1 MQQQPHRF
9 SRAISSL
16 LVMLALFVFTP
27 WVLIAAARS
36 RFDSVNPLS
45 DIAPP
50 WRWSFGEIGEIAS
63 EPLRD
68 DAVVNLL
75 IRSSL
80 TIIWLALATV
90 AITIAFEVVHMVR
103 HRGMASPRV
112 RGLGWAQ
119 RIARWVAVGIIALLP
134 LNSFGSAVTAL
145 EQPLGPV
152 ATAQRFVEPVTAT
165 PSDVHSERAIP
176 STATSRSFGDEQR
189 STRQVADHTNAD
201 SDAVTVTPAAIG
213 WHTVERGESIYGI
226 AGAYADDDVDRTNE
240 IADAILDLN
249 LGATMNDGQRFVNP
263 ALIQPGWELTLP
275 EGLGAPTPA
284 ATATATA
291 TTRADTVVHQ
301 TGPLDHVPDA
311 DGFDIDGAEEE
322 PTPVRGVPRIDA
334 GTHDADAP
342 TETESHITHVVV
354 RGDTLSEIAEDHLG
368 DQDAWPEIWEENAGD
383 DMGGGRTFDD
393 PNLILP
399 GWEIEVP
406 AEDAPWAS
414 VPESAPPG
422 PIEIPDG
429 VTVDDI
435 RGEADHDDAGS
446 ENAPAVDTSPEVA
459 PTRSAPSSTPPSSV
473 PSTSVPTTV
482 GAADRAGPTERGES
496 APQAPSPIRL
506 EHAALL
512 AAGVLTLVGVR
523 RRRALRAALP
533 HARVPTPAPEI
544 AATERRLRTIDPGE
558 RAARVD
564 IAVRAIAHR
573 IAGSGTQVG
582 TVRIAPDGELIV
594 RLTSDARLEA
604 PWICPQA
611 TGARRTWTL
620 PASIP
625 IEMVSDDARQAGQ
638 PCLALVTVGID
649 TDGRDVLLDLEAA
662 GITAIEASPQQGDE
676 VVRAIGSGLAT
687 SLSSEVVHLLVAEL
701 GIDVLFDHPNT
712 RRLDRSSDA
721 VDAAARTVGSTLAND
736 RSAFDLRTRRTG
748 GEMWEPAIVLLAH
761 ADDAANTLPPL
772 PAIGHGIAA
781 VAAVDPGGFNRDGFD
796 RDGSDR
802 DGFDRDGFD
811 RAGSDGSTGSNRPG
825 ALVRAHAD
833 GWELVAFDE
842 SVRLTP
848 IGLSDDDV
856 AEIAAILDDAS
867 TPIEVAPI
875 VHVDLNEMV
884 ADPLDVLP
892 HDIVVTMMGGVSVVD
907 RDGNEGTFQRSKTI
921 ELIAW
926 LATHRERAT
935 RSSARTALWELD
947 VRDATFAN
955 VVSEA
960 RRALGRLVPPPEDE
974 EWLARTLNESLPLH
988 PRVVTDADLIRQRV
1002 EHAQVAP
1009 PAHAVDVLRPAV
1021 EMIHGLPFAGS
1032 SYLWPDADGLT
1043 SNLVLLATTATAEL
1057 AAHALSM
1064 GDTDLVFWATGQGLK
1079 VLPGH
1084 EELIGLRMRAHA
1096 RAGDLSGVRQEWES
1110 YERVIT
1116 ADSWSDGEPAPKL
1129 LDLRRELLT
1138 PAS

>member
-1 MQQQPHRF
+1 M
-9 SRAISSL
+9 
-16 LVMLALFVFTP
+16 
-27 WVLIAAARS
+27 
-36 RFDSVNPLS
+36 
-45 DIAPP
+45 
-50 WRWSFGEIGEIAS
+50 
-63 EPLRD
+63 
-68 DAVVNLL
+68 
-75 IRSSL
+75 
-80 TIIWLALATV
+80 
-90 AITIAFEVVHMVR
+90 
-103 HRGMASPRV
+103 
-112 RGLGWAQ
+112 
-119 RIARWVAVGIIALLP
+119 
-134 LNSFGSAVTAL
+134 
-145 EQPLGPV
+145 
-152 ATAQRFVEPVTAT
+152 
-165 PSDVHSERAIP
+165 
-176 STATSRSFGDEQR
+176 
-189 STRQVADHTNAD
+189 
-201 SDAVTVTPAAIG
+201 
-213 WHTVERGESIYGI
+213 
-226 AGAYADDDVDRTNE
+226 
-240 IADAILDLN
+240 
-249 LGATMNDGQRFVNP
+249 
-263 ALIQPGWELTLP
+263 
-275 EGLGAPTPA
+275 
-284 ATATATA
+284 
-291 TTRADTVVHQ
+291 
-301 TGPLDHVPDA
+301 
-311 DGFDIDGAEEE
+311 
-322 PTPVRGVPRIDA
+322 
-334 GTHDADAP
+334 
-342 TETESHITHVVV
+342 
-354 RGDTLSEIAEDHLG
+354 
-368 DQDAWPEIWEENAGD
+368 
-383 DMGGGRTFDD
+383 
-393 PNLILP
+393 
-399 GWEIEVP
+399 
-406 AEDAPWAS
+406 
-414 VPESAPPG
+414 
-422 PIEIPDG
+422 
-429 VTVDDI
+429 
-435 RGEADHDDAGS
+435 
-446 ENAPAVDTSPEVA
+446 
-459 PTRSAPSSTPPSSV
+459 V
-473 PSTSVPTTV
+473 PSTSVPATV
-482 GAADRAGPTERGES
+482 GAGDQAGPTERGES

-564 IAVRAIAHR
+564 IAVRSIAHQ
-573 IAGSGTQVG
+573 ITGTGTQVG
-582 TVRIAPDGELIV
+582 TVRIAPDGELIA

-604 PWICPQA
+604 PWICPQE

-620 PASIP
+620 PASVP

-649 TDGRDVLLDLEAA
+649 ADGRDVLLDLEAA
-662 GITAIEASPQQGDE
+662 GITAIEATPRQGDE

-701 GIDVLFDHPNT
+701 GVGLLFDHPNT
-712 RRLDRSSDA
+712 RRLERCADA

-761 ADDAANTLPPL
+761 ADDAARSLPPL
-772 PAIGHGIAA
+772 PAVGHGIAA
-781 VAAVDPGGFNRDGFD
+781 VAAVDPGGFD
-796 RDGSDR
+796 RRGSSDA
-802 DGFDRDGFD
+802 
-811 RAGSDGSTGSNRPG
+811 AGSNSAG
-825 ALVRAHAD
+825 ALIRAHAD

-842 SVRLTP
+842 TIDLTP
-848 IGLSDDDV
+848 IGLSDTDV

-867 TPIEVAPI
+867 TPIEVARP
-875 VHVDLNEMV
+875 VHVDVGEMV
-884 ADPLDVLP
+884 ADPLHVTP

-907 RDGNEGTFQRSKTI
+907 RDGNGGTFQRSKTV

-926 LATHRERAT
+926 LATHREQAT
-935 RSSARTALWELD
+935 RSAARTALWELD

-960 RRALGRLVPPPEDE
+960 RRALGRLVPPPDGE

-988 PRVVTDADLIRQRV
+988 ARVVTDVDLIRQRV

-1009 PAHAVDVLRPAV
+1009 PAHAIDVLRPAV

-1043 SNLVLLATTATAEL
+1043 SNLVLLATTAAAEL

-1138 PAS
+1138 SAS